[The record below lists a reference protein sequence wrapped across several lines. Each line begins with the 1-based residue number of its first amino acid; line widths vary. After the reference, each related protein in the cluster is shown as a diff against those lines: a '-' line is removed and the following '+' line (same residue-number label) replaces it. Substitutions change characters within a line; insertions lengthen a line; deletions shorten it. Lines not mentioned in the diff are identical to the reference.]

1 MSLSTHQDLASILA
15 SVEDACAETQAVLIR
30 GRFSGMDVSPVIKL
44 EHVEMLSAIKA
55 ERPAAVFYSRNRFS
69 ADSFILS
76 SLVANGWKEG
86 LDERPGSRFPGP
98 EQVREHFKGQ
108 IDALELR
115 DDPHFEI
122 EICYSRDGCVRTM
135 EFAEQ
140 WAEDFYGEVADFIEA
155 YIADA
160 EIDNDEAE
168 LRAKAAMQSLI
179 EEVAM
184 DVGFRAIRGLPKRL
198 IYLQK
203 HYGTRIPAHSRG
215 RLDRPAQHIE
225 LVDLHVS
232 IVLKEA
238 SKLIASEEM

>member
-1 MSLSTHQDLASILA
+1 
-15 SVEDACAETQAVLIR
+15 
-30 GRFSGMDVSPVIKL
+30 
-44 EHVEMLSAIKA
+44 
-55 ERPAAVFYSRNRFS
+55 
-69 ADSFILS
+69 
-76 SLVANGWKEG
+76 
-86 LDERPGSRFPGP
+86 
-98 EQVREHFKGQ
+98 
-108 IDALELR
+108 
-115 DDPHFEI
+115 
-122 EICYSRDGCVRTM
+122 M